1 MDKPQDD
8 NGSSQINE
16 QINKIT
22 QTLPDVHEKEIKNR
36 QIIVLD
42 ANGLHNQNIRKQL
55 TQALTDK
62 GYQVVILEENEL
74 RNGTP
79 AQQKWLQ
86 DKIEQEGLP
95 FALIEKLRK
104 QFAQDDLS
112 EITDFLD
119 NPILPQ
125 LAPDVSDSQE
135 SYRIKGQD
143 YPDGQYYHRFKKKF

>member
-16 QINKIT
+16 QINNTIK
-22 QTLPDVHEKEIKNR
+22 TLPDVHEKELKNR

-42 ANGLHNQNIRKQL
+42 ANALHNQNIRKQL

-79 AQQKWLQ
+79 AQQKWLKN
-86 DKIEQEGLP
+86 KIEHEGLP
-95 FALIEKLRK
+95 FALMEKLRN
-104 QFAQDDLS
+104 QFAQDGLS
-112 EITDFLD
+112 EITDFLA

-125 LAPDVSDSQE
+125 LAPDVLEFQE